1 MDWGDIYMTEGLFSM
16 NNNKRIKTI
25 VTIFIFTFILFNTIF
40 PEYIPDPVLL
50 IHGRGMKDDNNWNTI
65 NLRKA
70 DGIETNDKILDLM
83 INEYKIP
90 TYYNI
95 FSGEG
100 FGSIKNWGDE
110 LNNWVN
116 DYKNYYENIY
126 EEEGSF
132 RKFRFVSY
140 SAGGL
145 ASRWYLANYG
155 SSYVDRLLTLNTPHQ
170 GAYLGVIG
178 RFASE
183 GPKIFFPLT
192 VIYTG
197 LSIAF
202 PLAAPMYLAA
212 ANASATLFGWSL
224 YLRCIGTAFIP
235 PPVVSNEMDRD
246 LMPLSGFFIDLKVKE
261 GNEENR
267 QRIKYHIVTGNGA
280 IFNIGRWEA
289 AMFLSIF
296 STIAIV
302 GFEPNSLIPQLI
314 SLIVFSLA
322 LEGDLASPVTSQ
334 SGEDAFPYG
343 KWYVRE
349 NNYNIHIEKT
359 NENHFTVSRRLDLII
374 DSLDDP
380 SSLAVENSNTLTAV
394 KMEPDGCYVNIQ
406 KPEIH
411 IDGSCDDYLIQWIG
425 DNDRIRLRY
434 DKFSNI
440 DEVIKLKNTEAGVF
454 DYQRAGDVG
463 RGWYSQ
469 DKNKR
474 KGV

>member
-1 MDWGDIYMTEGLFSM
+1 MTEGLFLM

-25 VTIFIFTFILFNTIF
+25 VTIFIFIFILYNTIF
-40 PEYIPDPVLL
+40 PKYIPDPVLL
-50 IHGRGMKDDNNWNTI
+50 IHGRGMKDDSNWNTI

-70 DGIETNDKILDLM
+70 DGTETNDKILDLL

-100 FGSIKNWGDE
+100 FGSIRNWGDE
-110 LNNWVN
+110 LNNWVA
-116 DYKNYYENIY
+116 DYKNYYESIY
-126 EEEGSF
+126 GGGSF

-170 GAYLGVIG
+170 GAYLAVIG

-192 VIYTG
+192 VVYTG

-212 ANASATLFGWSL
+212 AEASANLFAMSFILSIVGISSSVGL
-224 YLRCIGTAFIP
+224 IP
-235 PPVVSNEMDRD
+235 PPVISNEMDRD
-246 LMPLSGFFIDLKVKE
+246 LVPLSGFFIDLKVKE
-261 GNEENR
+261 SNEANR
-267 QRIKYHIVTGNGA
+267 QKIKYHIVTGNGG
-280 IFNIGRWEA
+280 IFNIGRFEA
-289 AMFLSIF
+289 GLFL
-296 STIAIV
+296 AIV
-302 GFEPNSLIPQLI
+302 GTTAIPGINYNDLIPPIIALGI
-314 SLIVFSLA
+314 FMKS
-322 LEGDLASPVTSQ
+322 LEGDYASPVTSQ

-349 NNYNIHIEKT
+349 NNYDIHIKKT
-359 NENHFTVSRRLDLII
+359 NENHLDVARRLDLII

-394 KMEPDGCYVNIQ
+394 KMEPDGAYINIQ
-406 KPEIH
+406 HPIIH
-411 IDGSCDDYLIQWIG
+411 IDGSCDDYLIQWMG
-425 DNDRIRLRY
+425 DNDRVRLRY
-434 DKFSNI
+434 DKYANI
-440 DEVIKLKNTEAGVF
+440 DEVIKLKSTEEGVF

-463 RGWYSQ
+463 RGWFSQ
-469 DKNKR
+469 NKNKR

>member
-1 MDWGDIYMTEGLFSM
+1 MTEGLFLM

-25 VTIFIFTFILFNTIF
+25 VTIFIFIFILYNTIF
-40 PEYIPDPVLL
+40 PKYIPDPVLL
-50 IHGRGMKDDNNWNTI
+50 IHGRGMKDDSNWNTI

-70 DGIETNDKILDLM
+70 DGTETNDKILDLL

-95 FSGEG
+95 FLGEG
-100 FGSIKNWGDE
+100 FGSIRNWGDE
-110 LNNWVN
+110 LNNWVA
-116 DYKNYYENIY
+116 DYKNYYESIY
-126 EEEGSF
+126 GGGSF

-170 GAYLGVIG
+170 GAYLAVIG

-192 VIYTG
+192 VVYTG

-212 ANASATLFGWSL
+212 AEASATLFGESL
-224 YLRCIGTAFIP
+224 YLRCFGTALMP
-235 PPVVSNEMDRD
+235 PPVISNEVDRD
-246 LMPLSGFFIDLKVKE
+246 LIPLSEFFIDLKGKE
-261 GNEENR
+261 SNEANR
-267 QRIKYHIVTGNGA
+267 QKIKYHIITGNGGF
-280 IFNIGRWEA
+280 FNIGRFEA
-289 AMFLSIF
+289 AIFISIIATLAIPGQNFL
-296 STIAIV
+296 T
-302 GFEPNSLIPQLI
+302 LIPQILAFLI
-314 SLIVFSLA
+314 GTFT
-322 LEGDLASPVTSQ
+322 LEGDLASPITSQ

-349 NNYNIHIEKT
+349 NNYDIHIKKT
-359 NENHFTVSRRLDLII
+359 NENHLDVARRLDLII

-411 IDGSCDDYLIQWIG
+411 IDGSCDDYLIQWMG
-425 DNDRIRLRY
+425 DNDRIRLHY

-440 DEVIKLKNTEAGVF
+440 DEVIKLKHTEEGVF
-454 DYQRAGDVG
+454 DYQRVGDVG
-463 RGWYSQ
+463 RGWFSQ
-469 DKNKR
+469 NKNKR